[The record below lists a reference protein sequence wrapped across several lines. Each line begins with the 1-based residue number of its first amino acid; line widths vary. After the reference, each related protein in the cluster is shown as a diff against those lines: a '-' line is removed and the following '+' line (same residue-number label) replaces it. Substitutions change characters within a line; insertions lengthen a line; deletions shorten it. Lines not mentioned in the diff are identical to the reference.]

1 MALDPNPAP
10 GPSPLSRRDENT
22 QWDPSSSQ
30 RSENKPNARDY
41 FQAINAAGRKA
52 PIEQE
57 KENAIDSPVDSR
69 HSSQPNSPHIAHQYQ
84 ERGRQI
90 SSDITEQIR
99 KKKDIGGKSI
109 NAIANEI
116 PREKVTNGS
125 RRRNGETPN
134 GKFMLQ
140 EAPKK
145 KRNSKSDPLGP
156 SIDTNQPTSNSAPV
170 SANVQVKE
178 QQVAVPSHE
187 SPASSR
193 SDATLSGSPR
203 NSQDSRS
210 HTTTDSP
217 STHSSPLTTQLKNV
231 PERGDSLAR
240 GKQSIPRKEVDG
252 GAASRLASV
261 SAVEDDFEKPASAPP
276 TTTTQPSTNAS
287 SSRGTPKAQDSPAAG
302 KFADVPPPPLRARE
316 RLALQDGSSGDS
328 FVSPRVPPNPPNSAV
343 HKQKNESV
351 STMKSETSRNDS
363 LRNGEP
369 ISPKMSRS
377 NHTVDSSMDEG
388 IPRGDEGQQEQ
399 GGFLRRVSHSVRHAR
414 SYSDRGTRM
423 SKEQKWPKSPLIP
436 SGSHSPAFGLEIS
449 SPTTSSPENKEEIMF
464 FKNELR
470 RERQKNLEKDQ
481 RLAELEAALEAKTTI
496 KQMNTELREKRSTMV
511 VLDTQKEIVVREL
524 EVLTEHIASAKK
536 SGEPLDVGKLSNAVL
551 REFAESLQKLKDS
564 FAPQIEDLTQR
575 RNDIIEEVANLTQLR
590 DKSFQEFEQLSLKNA
605 QLADLNNQLV
615 HQIQELYKA
624 NAGPPLDVVRP
635 PPNGLGIYTQHSK
648 ERSMDS
654 RDPRPSI
661 TESNLTGSTV
671 VQEHEVEPA
680 TYLTAPQVVNIRK
693 AQPKKFNWKKG
704 GHNVAKGVTK
714 GLKAAFNERDRGQR
728 EVQYTEGMPYGQM
741 SQQEYPTSSLP
752 RNQSQD
758 QRQGLGGF
766 FGKEKGRPQHKPSP
780 NGSMPAVNSDGGPG
794 THILF
799 YSQHPYSNLFK

>member
-10 GPSPLSRRDENT
+10 GPSPLSRRDENS

-30 RSENKPNARDY
+30 RSESKPNARDY
-41 FQAINAAGRKA
+41 FQAINAAGRKV

-57 KENAIDSPVDSR
+57 KENAVDSPVDSR

-90 SSDITEQIR
+90 SSDITDQLR
-99 KKKDIGGKSI
+99 KKKETGNKSI
-109 NAIANEI
+109 NNIANET
-116 PREKVTNGS
+116 PREKATNEF

-134 GKFMLQ
+134 GKFELQ

-145 KRNSKSDPLGP
+145 KRNSKTNPTGP
-156 SIDTNQPTSNSAPV
+156 SIETNQPTSNSAPA
-170 SANVQVKE
+170 SANTQVRE
-178 QQVAVPSHE
+178 QQVIAPSHE
-187 SPASSR
+187 SPGSSR
-193 SDATLSGSPR
+193 SEATLSGSPR

-217 STHSSPLTTQLKNV
+217 STNSSPLTTQLKNV

-240 GKQSIPRKEVDG
+240 GKQPLLRKELDA

-261 SAVEDDFEKPASAPP
+261 SALEDQFEKPVSAPP
-276 TTTTQPSTNAS
+276 TTTTQPIANAG
-287 SSRGTPKAQDSPAAG
+287 SSRGTPKSQDSSAPAIG
-302 KFADVPPPPLRARE
+302 KFTDAPPPPLRARE
-316 RLALQDGSSGDS
+316 RLALQDGSSSDS
-328 FVSPRVPPNPPNSAV
+328 FVSPRVPPNPPNTAV

-351 STMKSETSRNDS
+351 STMKSESSRNDS

-369 ISPKMSRS
+369 TVSPKLSRS
-377 NHTVDSSMDEG
+377 SHTADSSVDDG
-388 IPRGDEGQQEQ
+388 FLRSGADEGQQEQ

-423 SKEQKWPKSPLIP
+423 SKEQKWPKSPFIP
-436 SGSHSPAFGLEIS
+436 SGGQSPAFGYEIG
-449 SPTTSSPENKEEIMF
+449 SPTTSSPETQEELIF

-470 RERQKNLEKDQ
+470 RERQKGLEKDQ

-536 SGEPLDVGKLSNAVL
+536 SGEPLDVAKLSNAVL

-575 RNDIIEEVANLTQLR
+575 RNDMTDEVVNLTQLK

-624 NAGPPLDVVRP
+624 NAGPPLDVIRP

-648 ERSMDS
+648 EKSMDN
-654 RDPRPSI
+654 RDSRPSI
-661 TESNLTGSTV
+661 TDSNLTGSTV
-671 VQEHEVEPA
+671 VQEHDVEPA
-680 TYLTAPQVVNIRK
+680 TYLSPPQVVNIRK

-728 EVQYTEGMPYGQM
+728 EVHYTEGMPYGQM
-741 SQQEYPTSSLP
+741 SQQEHPTSSLP
-752 RNQSQD
+752 RNQSLD

-766 FGKEKGRPQHKPSP
+766 FGKEKGRPQYRPSP
-780 NGSMPAVNSDGGPG
+780 NGSMPAVNADGGPG
-794 THILF
+794 IIKICSHL
-799 YSQHPYSNLFK
+799 